1 MFSLDRIQDNSAHSL
16 EMHKKMQGKVRIY
29 AKYRVRNEE
38 DLSLVH
44 MPGTVPVCREIEKDP
59 QLSYDY
65 TGRANRLAIISDGS
79 AVQGMGN
86 IGPYAALPM
95 VEGKCLLLK
104 QYADINALPLTLK
117 SKNFEDVVS
126 FCRMLLPS
134 VGAINIESVSSPNSF
149 EVVRKLDEDLNI
161 PILCDDQLGSA
172 VTVLAALYNSLTLME
187 KHIDQVKIVVI
198 GSGISGA
205 ATTDLLLSAGADN
218 IVVVNSNGI
227 LSPNNPHMDSLEL
240 QLAARTNPERLSGGL
255 KEALK
260 GADVLVG
267 LSAPNI
273 VTMEHIKTMNRN
285 PAIFALSMPFPEISR
300 EEALAAGA
308 FIYASGDINDPNP
321 MLNIQ
326 AFPGIARGS
335 MDIRAEKVT
344 TNMALAAANALA
356 GMVDRR
362 RLTPESMFPQFFGV
376 ASTPAIAEAVAQAGI
391 ADGVAKLHRNPG
403 EVYSETWLRLY
414 GRVSHI

>member
-1 MFSLDRIQDNSAHSL
+1 MFSSDDIQDKAAHSL

-29 AKYRVRNEE
+29 AKYRVRNED

-44 MPGTVPVCREIEKDP
+44 MPGTVPVCREIEKDS

-104 QYADINALPLTLK
+104 QYADINAFPLTLK
-117 SKNFEDVVS
+117 SKSFEDVVS

-172 VTVLAALYNSLTLME
+172 VSVLAALYNSLTLME
-187 KHIDQVKIVVI
+187 KYIDQVKIVVI

-227 LSPNNPHMDSLEL
+227 LSPNNPNMDSLEL
-240 QLAARTNPERLSGGL
+240 QLAARTNPERISGGL
-255 KEALK
+255 KEAIK

-273 VTMEHIKTMNRN
+273 VTMEHVKTMNPK

-300 EEALAAGA
+300 EEALAGGA
-308 FIYASGDINDPNP
+308 FIYASGDVYDPNP

-362 RLTPESMFPQFFGV
+362 HLTPESMFPQFFGV

-391 ADGVAKLHRNPG
+391 MDGVAKLHRTPG

-414 GRVSHI
+414 GRISHI